1 MYEVCAQYFTR
12 RAANYSVVLFGGV
25 EYAEVLGW
33 CTLRCWHCRD
43 SGNAS
48 GTLDAVTTFAVAL
61 LDQSL

>member
-1 MYEVCAQYFTR
+1 MYVFSASHGVLHYCA
-12 RAANYSVVLFGGV
+12 VLFGGV

-33 CTLRCWHCRD
+33 CTLRYWYCRD

-48 GTLDAVTTFAVAL
+48 GTLDAVTTFAVAF